1 LRSACRRNLNSV
13 VHTMPQTIFE
23 EHSLGSNPFS
33 HSHSH
38 DRGTLRG
45 PRMPQF
51 PARSFVELFEQQAT
65 QNPTKVAVIA
75 GDKYLTYAELNERAN
90 QLARHLRS
98 LGVERESLVGICID
112 RSLEMAIGIVGI
124 LKSGG
129 AYLPLD
135 PDYPKDRLAFMV
147 CDANPLVIV
156 TKSNL
161 VDALPNSESRVV
173 FLDDVATLSSFPTD
187 DLLDQPQP
195 SDLAYVI
202 YTSGSTGQPKGVM
215 IEHVNLANY
224 LLALNHELGVGS
236 DDVYLHLASIAFS
249 SSRRQLMLPL
259 AQGATVM
266 IADSNERKDP
276 LKLFETIKACGV
288 TVMDAVPSF
297 WRNCTTILRELEE
310 AERRDLLANKLRLM
324 LSASEPLTSNI
335 PRTWAKDF
343 QHPARHVHM
352 FGQTETAGIVCVNEI
367 SIKDDDERVPIG
379 RPISNTEIRIVDEN
393 MKSCAPGEA
402 GELLIGGA
410 GVGRGYLNRPELS
423 SERFITNEH
432 GRFYRTGDFARMRED
447 GMLEFA
453 GRRDQQI
460 KIRGFRVELAEVE
473 TALATHPALRECVVV
488 AKADAH
494 ENTRLVAYFVRKS
507 GSLAASELGAFLSG
521 QLPDHAVPSA
531 FVELDVLPLSANG
544 KVNRLALS
552 QRQDSRVLESNKYV
566 APSTDTERQ
575 LVAIFSEVLHFD
587 PIGIDDNFFELGG
600 NSLLAGQTIA
610 RVRRLFKIDAPITW
624 LFESPRVRKFARR
637 LETAVKDES
646 IDAPLTRVSRDKP
659 LPLSSA
665 QHRLWF
671 LDQLEPGNHA
681 YNLAHAI
688 EISGALD
695 VDALRQSFDALVERH
710 EILRTRFVDIDGT
723 PYQQIDLPA
732 QADWRLIDLSKLP
745 TDRSEAEA
753 RQLLETE
760 SRRPFDLA
768 AGPMLRVML
777 LQLEAERFV
786 LLFTLHHIASD
797 GWSAAVFAH
806 ELGAFYEAFTHNTAS
821 SLPELLVQYA
831 DFAAWQR
838 ESFARGALKSQIA
851 YWKNHLADS
860 PSVFNLPTDYVRTED
875 ESYRG
880 AKETLNLPADLANR
894 LKALGRAHDATLFMT
909 LLAAFDVM
917 LARYSGDRDIVV
929 GTPVAGRTRV
939 EAEPLIGMFV
949 NTLPLR
955 AKISPEQ
962 TVCELISSVR
972 ETSLG
977 AYANQDVP
985 FETLVSELQC
995 DRSSGH
1001 HPIFQVMFAL
1011 QNRRTPMP
1019 QLGNLNVRAL
1029 ELHSDTTKF
1038 DLSLGVIDGGEELS
1052 LVITY
1057 STDLFEPE
1065 SARCMLAD
1073 FELLLEAFA
1082 ARPEQKLCDLPAL
1095 TWTPKHSAAQRLPAA
1110 STQPTQYVAP
1120 RTPIEEKLVSIWT
1133 EVLSIERIGVEDN
1146 FFMLGGHSLMATQ
1159 LIGRIRN
1166 AFGYELPLRRLFQTP
1181 TISGLASAIYES
1193 QTTNA
1198 DDEEFAAILAELD
1211 GLSDDEALQQFANEK
1226 AA

>member
-1 LRSACRRNLNSV
+1 
-13 VHTMPQTIFE
+13 MPQ
-23 EHSLGSNPFS
+23 L
-33 HSHSH
+33 
-38 DRGTLRG
+38 
-45 PRMPQF
+45 
-51 PARSFVELFEQQAT
+51 PARSFVELFEQQTT
-65 QNPTKVAVIA
+65 QNPAKVAVIA
-75 GDKYLTYAELNERAN
+75 GDESLTYAELNERAN

-98 LGVERESLVGICID
+98 CGIGRESLVGICID
-112 RSLEMAIGIVGI
+112 RSLEMAIGIAGI

-147 CDANPLVIV
+147 GDAKPPVIV
-156 TKSNL
+156 SKSSL
-161 VDALPNSESRVV
+161 VDAFANSESRVV
-173 FLDDVATLSSFPTD
+173 LLDDSATLTTLPTD
-187 DLLDQPQP
+187 NLPDQPQP

-215 IEHVNLANY
+215 IEHGNLANY
-224 LLALNHELGVGS
+224 LLALNHELGVSS

-276 LKLFETIKACGV
+276 LKLFQTIKACGV

-297 WRNCTTILRELEE
+297 WRNCTTILQEFDEE
-310 AERRDLLANKLRLM
+310 ERRGLLANKLRLM
-324 LSASEPLTSNI
+324 LSASEPLTSDI

-367 SIKDDDERVPIG
+367 AIENDDERVPIG
-379 RPISNTEIRIVDEN
+379 RPIANTEIRIVDEN
-393 MKSCAPGEA
+393 MKSCPPGEA

-423 SERFITNEH
+423 SERFITNDDK
-432 GRFYRTGDFARMRED
+432 RFYRTGDFARLRRD

-473 TALATHPALRECVVV
+473 TALAAHPELRECVVV

-494 ENTRLVAYFVRKS
+494 GSTRLIAYFAPRS
-507 GSLAASELGAFLSG
+507 GSLTASELRTFLSG
-521 QLPDHAVPSA
+521 RLPEHAVPST
-531 FVELDVLPLSANG
+531 FVELDALPLSANG
-544 KVNRLALS
+544 KINRLALS
-552 QRQDSRVLESNKYV
+552 QRQDSPVLESRTYI
-566 APSTDTERQ
+566 APSTEAEVQ
-575 LVAIFSEVLHFD
+575 LTAIFSEVLRLE
-587 PIGIDDNFFELGG
+587 PIGIDDNFFQLGG
-600 NSLLAGQTIA
+600 NSLLAGQAIA
-610 RVRRLFKIDAPITW
+610 RVRRRFKIDAPITW
-624 LFESPRVRKFARR
+624 LFERPRVRELAHR
-637 LETAVKDES
+637 LEIAVKDEM
-646 IDAPLTRVSRDKP
+646 IGTPLARVSRDKP

-665 QHRLWF
+665 QSRLWF
-671 LDQLEPGNHA
+671 LDQFEPGNYA
-681 YNLAHAI
+681 YNLAHAM

-732 QADWRLIDLSKLP
+732 QANWQLVDLSKLP
-745 TDRSEAEA
+745 TDRREAEA

-760 SRRPFDLA
+760 SRKPFDLS

-777 LQLEAERFV
+777 VQLEADRFV
-786 LLFTLHHIASD
+786 LLITLHHIVSD

-806 ELGAFYEAFTHNTAS
+806 ELGACYEAFTLNTAS
-821 SLPELLVQYA
+821 SLTELPVQYA

-838 ESFARGALKSQIA
+838 ESFARGALESHVA
-851 YWKNHLADS
+851 YWKNHLADA
-860 PSVFNLPTDYVRTED
+860 PPVLNLPTDYLRTEE

-880 AKETLNLPADLANR
+880 ADEMLRLPAGLANS
-894 LKALGRAHDATLFMT
+894 LKAFSRAHDATLFMT
-909 LLAAFDVM
+909 LLAAFNVM
-917 LARYSGDRDIVV
+917 LARYSGDRDIVI
-929 GTPVAGRTRV
+929 GTPVAGRSRV

-955 AKISPEQ
+955 VKVSPEQ
-962 TVCELISSVR
+962 TVSELISSVR
-972 ETSLG
+972 AASLA

-985 FETLVSELQC
+985 FETLVSELQS

-1001 HPIFQVMFAL
+1001 DPIFQVMFGL
-1011 QNRRTPMP
+1011 QSARTPVP
-1019 QLGNLNVRAL
+1019 KLGNLYVQAL
-1029 ELHSDTTKF
+1029 EVRRDTAKF
-1038 DLSLGVIDGGEELS
+1038 DLSLDVIDDGKDLS

-1057 STDLFEPE
+1057 RTDLFAAE
-1065 SARCMLAD
+1065 SAHAMLAD
-1073 FELLLEAFA
+1073 FQLLLEAFA
-1082 ARPEQKLCDLPAL
+1082 ANPEQQLGDLPAL
-1095 TWTPKHSAAQRLPAA
+1095 RWTPKQAAAHRPAATSTLPA
-1110 STQPTQYVAP
+1110 QYVAP

-1133 EVLSIERIGVEDN
+1133 EVLSIPRIGIEDN

-1159 LIGRIRN
+1159 LIGRVRT

-1193 QTTNA
+1193 QTTDTE
-1198 DDEEFAAILAELD
+1198 DDEFLALMAELD
-1211 GLSDDEALQQFANEK
+1211 ELTDDEARSQIAEEK